1 MRQPVRPRL
10 QGLGRTSAEASTR
23 RHPREDPTQGADVA
37 APTRGTDAGAR
48 RSSVDAAMVGRND
61 ARRRPPMAALWHQ
74 SAFVDGVVYETGHGW
89 PPYVTNQPSW
99 TDRVE
104 WCTKPAT
111 DGRDT
116 SPTHLPGPVGHG
128 PRRPAGQLLPGY
140 RRSPGARPS
149 AISKVRVSPP
159 RSVSQR
165 WSNPIVTPGRSEDAA
180 LTLRQSWLRC
190 TRSWCPR

>member
-23 RHPREDPTQGADVA
+23 KHPREDPTQGADVA

-61 ARRRPPMAALWHQ
+61 AKRRPPMAAPRHQ

-99 TDRVE
+99 AVPRTNER
-104 WCTKPAT
+104 CT
-111 DGRDT
+111 T
-116 SPTHLPGPVGHG
+116 SSAGTTRTYG
-128 PRRPAGQLLPGY
+128 PRRRARQLLPGY
-140 RRSPGARPS
+140 RGSPGARLS